1 MLSDLIPVV
10 EEAGALALAH
20 FGRLSPAEIAEKG
33 HLDLVTVADRAVE
46 ALISARLGALFPD
59 DGIYGEEGGRAAGTS
74 GRVWVIDPIDGT
86 FNFVRGGIDWG
97 ISVGL
102 FEGGRPVL
110 GAVLQPARGR
120 LFAGGPGVG
129 AWLNGRPL
137 AALSPF
143 RAGIASAGLGLGGG
157 QPVADGMRAM
167 AALRRDGRAMVRIGN
182 CCTATMAELAT
193 GEIDGYV
200 SCGESSWD
208 VMGMWPVVT
217 ALGAVSTLEWAD
229 RGLEGRMRFLLG
241 KPGFVAAFDERE
253 IFGTD
258 TI

>member
-46 ALISARLGALFPD
+46 ALISARLGTLFPD

-102 FEGGRPVL
+102 FEGGGRCS
-110 GAVLQPARGR
+110 ARCCSPR
-120 LFAGGPGVG
+120 AGGCS
-129 AWLNGRPL
+129 R
-137 AALSPF
+137 
-143 RAGIASAGLGLGGG
+143 
-157 QPVADGMRAM
+157 
-167 AALRRDGRAMVRIGN
+167 
-182 CCTATMAELAT
+182 
-193 GEIDGYV
+193 
-200 SCGESSWD
+200 
-208 VMGMWPVVT
+208 
-217 ALGAVSTLEWAD
+217 AD
-229 RGLEGRMRFLLG
+229 RAWGRG
-241 KPGFVAAFDERE
+241 
-253 IFGTD
+253 
-258 TI
+258 